1 MAKSTHFACALGG
14 LVLAITAASAGTIAA
29 QTVRGV
35 VIDELGNRS
44 VAAAAV
50 LLLAE
55 DGTIRGGII
64 SDSMGA
70 YSITAAAPGKYSIR
84 VDRTGYSTLTT
95 PPFDIAV
102 GDNIDLE
109 LRVARQTIVLDP
121 VTVTG
126 VAERTGPGP
135 LAGFYLRKERGRGA
149 FVTREEIELKG
160 NPDFTALLRAK
171 GHRVRVVPMVVGLY
185 QVYTVRFSGTGGAQ
199 QDCPPVVYYDGIKIG
214 QIDELNPDRF
224 FSTSGIEAIEAYPP
238 MLAPPE
244 FQDSAS
250 GCGVIVVWTRRAR

>member
-1 MAKSTHFACALGG
+1 MAKSIHFAGALGG
-14 LVLAITAASAGTIAA
+14 LVLTITATSAGTIAA

-55 DGTIRGGII
+55 DGTISGGII
-64 SDSMGA
+64 SDSTGA
-70 YSITAAAPGKYSIR
+70 YSITVAAPGKYSIR
-84 VDRTGYSTLTT
+84 VDRSGYGTLTT

-109 LRVARQTIVLDP
+109 LRVSRQTIVLDP

-135 LAGFYLRKERGRGA
+135 LADFYRRQRRGMGA
-149 FVTREEIELKG
+149 FVTRDEIELRG
-160 NPDFTALLRAK
+160 NPDFTSLLRAK
-171 GHRVRVVPMVVGLY
+171 GHQVRIVRLGGLAY
-185 QVYTVRFSGTGGAQ
+185 SVRFAGTGGAQ
-199 QDCPPVVYYDGIKIG
+199 GQDCIPVVYYDGFKLG
-214 QIDELNPDRF
+214 SIDDINPDQF
-224 FSTSGIEAIEAYPP
+224 FITSDIEGIEAYAR
-238 MLAPPE
+238 LSVPPE
-244 FQDSAS
+244 FQDVDS
-250 GCGVIVVWTRRAR
+250 GCGVVVVWSRRGP